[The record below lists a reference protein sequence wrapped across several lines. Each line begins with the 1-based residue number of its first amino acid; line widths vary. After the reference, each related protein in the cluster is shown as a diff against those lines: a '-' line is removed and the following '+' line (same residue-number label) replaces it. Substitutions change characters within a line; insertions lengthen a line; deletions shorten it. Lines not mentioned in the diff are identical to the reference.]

1 MLILVGIQFALRVS
15 VVRRQLL
22 CSKVN
27 IQVKSVK
34 TNYIGYSSRNIYKYV
49 YQKYQKI
56 VSEMP
61 RITIIT
67 YFRMFS
73 TLNCKS

>member
-1 MLILVGIQFALRVS
+1 MIKASKKMYGI
-15 VVRRQLL
+15 
-22 CSKVN
+22 
-27 IQVKSVK
+27 
-34 TNYIGYSSRNIYKYV
+34 RNIYKYV

-56 VSEMP
+56 VSEMR

>member
-1 MLILVGIQFALRVS
+1 MIKASKKIYGI
-15 VVRRQLL
+15 
-22 CSKVN
+22 
-27 IQVKSVK
+27 
-34 TNYIGYSSRNIYKYV
+34 RNIYKYV

-56 VSEMP
+56 VSEMR
-61 RITIIT
+61 RITIVT